1 MRPSYSRFLAAGTL
15 ALLVLT
21 GQGCGGPSKA
31 QQEAVTPAKLVI
43 WNVFDGEDA
52 LRPAMAKYQ
61 ALHPNV
67 SFDYRQLRVDEYK
80 NELVRAFAE
89 GRGPDLFFVHNT
101 WIGEELPLMAPMP
114 KTLSIPYVEVTGT
127 IKKEKVYS
135 IKTEPTI
142 SLRQLKNDF
151 LDVVTGDVVRPYQ
164 ATPKDTPEQRI
175 WGLPLAVDSLALYY
189 NKDLLNTAGIS
200 APPATWE
207 DFQADV
213 PKLTSVGPNDQIV
226 QSGAAMG
233 TSRNVERAFDLLSVI
248 MMQNGTQMVDDNGRA
263 AFAGANADR
272 EVPGLQAL
280 TFYTDFANPTKATYA
295 WNRQQPA
302 SFDAFA
308 SGKTAFFFGYS
319 YHAPLLRAR
328 NPKLK
333 FAIAPLPQIGGG
345 RPVNYANYWV
355 ASVAK
360 SSKNQT
366 WGWDFIQFAA
376 KADNVKDYLKATAKP
391 PARRALIAG
400 LSEDEDLAPFAGQL
414 LTATSWYKGTNVAV
428 AEQALLD
435 LIDVANAGGEIEQEI
450 SRTQNKVNQSL

>member
-1 MRPSYSRFLAAGTL
+1 MRFSLSRSLAAGTL

-21 GQGCGGPSKA
+21 GQGCGGPSAA
-31 QQEAVTPAKLVI
+31 QQQAVTPVTLTI
-43 WNVFDGEDA
+43 WNVFDGESA

-89 GRGPDLFFVHNT
+89 GRGPDLFFLHNT
-101 WIGEELPLMAPMP
+101 WVGEELSLITPMP
-114 KTLSIPYVEVTGT
+114 KSLAIPYVEIKGT
-127 IKKEKVYS
+127 IKKEKIYTV
-135 IKTEPTI
+135 KTEPTI

-151 LDVVTGDVVRPYQ
+151 LDVVTEDVVRPYQ
-164 ATPKDTPEQRI
+164 ATPKSVPEDRI
-175 WGLPLAVDSLALYY
+175 WGLPLAVDTLALYY
-189 NKDLLNTAGIS
+189 NRDLLNTAGLS

-207 DFQADV
+207 AFQAAV
-213 PKLTSVGPNDQIV
+213 PKLTSVGVNDQII

-248 MMQNGTQMVDDNGRA
+248 MMQNGTTMTDDNGRA
-263 AFAGANADR
+263 AFANDNENR

-280 TFYTDFANPTKATYA
+280 TFYTDFANPTKATYT
-295 WNRQQPA
+295 WNGQQAP

-308 SGKTAFFFGYS
+308 NGKTAFFFGYS

-333 FAIAPLPQIGGG
+333 FATAPLPQIGGG

-355 ASVAK
+355 GTVAK
-360 SSKNQT
+360 ASKNQL

-376 KADNVKDYLKATAKP
+376 KADNVKDYLKVTAKP
-391 PARRALIAG
+391 PARRALIAD
-400 LSEDEDLAPFAGQL
+400 LAENEDLAPFAGQL
-414 LTATSWYKGTNVAV
+414 LTADSWYKGNNAAV

-435 LIDVANAGGEIEQEI
+435 LIDAANAGGEIEAEI
-450 SRTQNKVNQSL
+450 SRAQSKVNQSL